1 MVTLEEIEK
10 ARKELPSDIV
20 YTPLVRAEA
29 ISDQVG
35 AKVQLKTENLQV
47 TGSYKS
53 RAA

>member
-35 AKVQLKTENLQV
+35 RTSLARPT
-47 TGSYKS
+47 
-53 RAA
+53 RF